1 MVSVNRNRS
10 VPVSILTLY
19 DTSIGSVVSVV
30 NMFTL
35 SALSAWIKTASLS
48 DSSITR
54 PRLKEMKVSA
64 SERANC
70 FSSFIPFRSSSVSVM
85 TSVLP
90 SPSVVELANPVSV
103 WYSPRLVL
111 KPMLGSL

>member
-70 FSSFIPFRSSSVSVM
+70 FSSFILFRSSSVSVM